1 MEDIMSLVKVKRFAQ
16 VTIPASIRKKAH
28 IEQGDFVDVSY
39 DNNQIIIT
47 PKRVSDKNVDWAR
60 KFDEALGSVQKSAK
74 RAGIT
79 SKSIDEAIKTS
90 RQRPRR

>member
-1 MEDIMSLVKVKRFAQ
+1 MSLVKVKRFAQ
-16 VTIPASIRKKAH
+16 VTIPADIRKKAH
-28 IEQGDFVDVSY
+28 IEQGDFVDISF
-39 DNNQIIIT
+39 DNNLLIIT

-79 SKSIDEAIKTS
+79 AKSIGEAVKTV
-90 RQRPRR
+90 RRGPRH